1 LVKIEVHSKI
11 KEEDEIMAIT
21 AQMVKELREKTGAG
35 MMDCKKALTET
46 DGDMDKAIDFLREKG
61 IAKAAKKGDRIA
73 AEGLTSILADGNN
86 AVILEVNSETDF
98 VAKNEGFQTLVK
110 EIATHLLNNKPATV
124 EEALAQ
130 RMDNGAT
137 VEAHI
142 NAAIAKIG
150 EKLSLRRFAVLS
162 KTDNDAFGAYL
173 HMGGRISV
181 LTVLEGTTDSD
192 AAKDVSMHIAA
203 LNPKYVSRDQV
214 SQEEVAH
221 EREILTQQAL
231 NEGKPANI
239 VEKMVEGRL
248 GKYFEDVCVLDQ
260 AFVKNPD
267 QKVRQFVESKGAT
280 VREFIRYEVGEG
292 IEKREDNFAEEVMNQ
307 VNKK

>member
-1 LVKIEVHSKI
+1 
-11 KEEDEIMAIT
+11 MAVT

-46 DGDMDKAIDFLREKG
+46 NGDMEKAIDFLREKG
-61 IAKAAKKGDRIA
+61 IASAAKKGDRIA
-73 AEGLTSILADGNN
+73 AEGLTYVVAQGNE

-98 VAKNEGFQTLVK
+98 VAKNEAFQSLVK
-110 EIATHLLNNKPATV
+110 ELAAHLLANKPATV
-124 EEALAQ
+124 EEAAAQ
-130 RMDNGAT
+130 TIDGVT
-137 VEAHI
+137 VADYI

-150 EKLSLRRFAVLS
+150 EKLSLRRFTVVS

-181 LTVLEGTTDSD
+181 LTVLEGTTDAD

-203 LNPKYVSRDQV
+203 LRPLYVSRDQV
-214 SQEEVAH
+214 SQEEV
-221 EREILTQQAL
+221 ERERQVLTTQAL
-231 NEGKPANI
+231 NEGKPEKI

-248 GKYFEDVCVLDQ
+248 GKYFEDVCLLDQ
-260 AFVKNPD
+260 TFVKNPD
-267 QKVRQFVESKGAT
+267 QKVRQFVESKGAS